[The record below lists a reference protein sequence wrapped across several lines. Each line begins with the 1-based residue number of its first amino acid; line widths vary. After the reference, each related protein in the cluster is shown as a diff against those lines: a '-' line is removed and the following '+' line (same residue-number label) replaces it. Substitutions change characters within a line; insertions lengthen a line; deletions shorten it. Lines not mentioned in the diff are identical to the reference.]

1 MSIGDCQSLW
11 VCDVNTLLIDRQYD
25 LAEIHSR
32 QQLEA
37 NTEADAENYPSR
49 NDARMRSNRRVIG
62 CDRFDE
68 FEGQIPKNSGS
79 AKQREILRA
88 FAKFDFMA
96 GEVNILTTHCGMF
109 SAKPKNLDRLKSKKL
124 ASGSRACREVS
135 RSMAMSV
142 RWSVAPG
149 HRRPVCGARLSHPAT
164 FTGRRFLLPT
174 NRKGTACACIATPI
188 TSSICSSA
196 WRPPSHCSRL
206 VCCTHWLRHVVALA
220 ATLKVEAST
229 TVAESRRSRPRS
241 GLPARE
247 MNQAKETRFAAQMQA
262 IKEASG
268 RISKGPTSS

>member
-88 FAKFDFMA
+88 FGKFDFMA

-109 SAKPKNLDRLKSKKL
+109 SAKPKNLDRLKKQKTCIRKSSMSRGL
-124 ASGSRACREVS
+124 ALNGDVRAVVCRPRPS
-135 RSMAMSV
+135 QT
-142 RWSVAPG
+142 G
-149 HRRPVCGARLSHPAT
+149 LRRPT
-164 FTGRRFLLPT
+164 
-174 NRKGTACACIATPI
+174 ITP
-188 TSSICSSA
+188 
-196 WRPPSHCSRL
+196 
-206 VCCTHWLRHVVALA
+206 RHLH
-220 ATLKVEAST
+220 
-229 TVAESRRSRPRS
+229 R
-241 GLPARE
+241 
-247 MNQAKETRFAAQMQA
+247 
-262 IKEASG
+262 
-268 RISKGPTSS
+268 